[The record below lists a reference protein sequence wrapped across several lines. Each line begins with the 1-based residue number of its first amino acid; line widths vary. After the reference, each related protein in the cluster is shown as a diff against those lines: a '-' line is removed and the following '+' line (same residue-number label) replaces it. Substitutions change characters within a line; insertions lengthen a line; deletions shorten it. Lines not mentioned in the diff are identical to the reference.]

1 MNGTLIERSVCE
13 RFLGVLVDDN
23 LSWSNHI
30 KSLASKI
37 SRNSG
42 IMYKLKGIVP
52 DSVLKTLYNS
62 FIQSNLNYCSTVWGL
77 RSKNSVEPLFRAQ
90 KKAIRTVENRYNLFF
105 YNKDTGE
112 CPCHTKEIFER
123 NDFLTVHNLIAKNCL
138 SMMQKVYIGL
148 CPQPIQIK
156 SNQIKYSFYI
166 PPIPILTSQ
175 ILIEKVTWA
184 VPKRF
189 ASSQLNFIWS
199 LSLT

>member
-1 MNGTLIERSVCE
+1 MIYINDIPQINSFAKFILYADDANIIISADSFEEIQCKIEMLLENLQSWVYNNGLKLNIKKTKYMIFTNRPKIEIDVKLNGTLIERSVCE

-77 RSKNSVEPLFRAQ
+77 RSKNSV
-90 KKAIRTVENRYNLFF
+90 NL
-105 YNKDTGE
+105 N
-112 CPCHTKEIFER
+112 
-123 NDFLTVHNLIAKNCL
+123 N
-138 SMMQKVYIGL
+138 
-148 CPQPIQIK
+148 
-156 SNQIKYSFYI
+156 
-166 PPIPILTSQ
+166 
-175 ILIEKVTWA
+175 
-184 VPKRF
+184 
-189 ASSQLNFIWS
+189 NF
-199 LSLT
+199 